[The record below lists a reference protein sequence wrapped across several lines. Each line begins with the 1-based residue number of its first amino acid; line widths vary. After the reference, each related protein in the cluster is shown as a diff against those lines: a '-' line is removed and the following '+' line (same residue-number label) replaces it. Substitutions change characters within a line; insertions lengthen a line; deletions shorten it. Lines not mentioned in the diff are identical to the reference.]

1 MALSFYDQP
10 AQSNVINTYVAAP
23 YQEILQ
29 AGLAKQGRY
38 DETLAA
44 MQANQEYLDQLQAI
58 EGTVHED
65 YLNKARTSI
74 GNIASV
80 FANKDLSDPF
90 IRRQLRDEIRKQID
104 PATISRITE
113 SKKNY
118 DTAQKMKAE
127 LDMRGLYF
135 EPYDKM
141 SDPALTGSLSLND
154 VYNYTPRAFQ
164 DPEKV
169 AGSYFESINPDKRIV
184 SDESTGMITE
194 VTERSLGKMRDAV
207 SSNWRTFADTPQGQ
221 WVVQQYRQRSGDK
234 STTDESIVKGYLD
247 DVAKRYAFVSRDYAG
262 AIPGWTKRQDKEESN
277 FIVPNFSPTL
287 DQQAQPKEKSEYKG
301 KQFVNKYYSD
311 LSTLRE
317 YQSQLSYAKDPNKK
331 KELQNKIGLLQGDIE
346 RREQIFN
353 TIPEYKEIFNEE
365 NRKLNDIK
373 DLYDDVSKSDIDKI
387 NKAIKANNYEDSNLH
402 KQMKKKYGYFKTNT
416 LVDHLSDLNK
426 YVEKKRKTVARKG
439 INELD
444 LPSETT
450 DKLSVTPQIRT
461 SNGVVSTY
469 DSVITGQQES
479 SKLGMLFNFWNNN
492 PDMLEGRIESQD
504 GEDIKIKEFKDSD
517 GMILNAYST
526 LPDEKGWYV
535 SVTTTKDD
543 KSTGRQYKI
552 YLDNN
557 NPTQKLSLAE
567 DLLHNG
573 NWADSYRILNDHI
586 ANSIVQ
592 QRNSK
597 NINVPVLDY
606 RDNQYKYTK
615 IIRNEYGTYDVVLPI
630 TGRELSGLTEGGVE
644 QALYEDEVESFKL
657 AGGTQKQLAS
667 HLYQQTRRGK

>member
-44 MQANQEYLDQLQAI
+44 MQANQEYLDQLQTI
-58 EGTVHED
+58 EGSGQAD
-65 YLNKARTSI
+65 YLTQSKAVIADISTS
-74 GNIASV
+74 

-90 IRRQLRDEIRKQID
+90 IRRQLRDEIRRRID
-104 PATISRITE
+104 PTKINNIVQSQKNLAERN
-113 SKKNY
+113 KKIAEY
-118 DTAQKMKAE
+118 DA
-127 LDMRGLYF
+127 RGLYY
-135 EPYDKM
+135 EPYERTQ
-141 SDPALTGSLSLND
+141 DPYYTKQLSAD
-154 VYNYTPRAFQ
+154 QVYNYTPRAFQ
-164 DPEKV
+164 DPDEMI
-169 AGSYFESINPDKRIV
+169 INRFKSLPV
-184 SDESTGMITE
+184 S
-194 VTERSLGKMRDAV
+194 ERSSIEGDQIIRYESNKDAINQTMNETV
-207 SSNWRTFADTPQGQ
+207 RNIKDSVQGQ
-221 WVVQQYRQRSGDK
+221 WIITQSKLNGTYTGDDNSTVQAYIESLRPEYTINNRLHQGFVPEYIIKGRK
-234 STTDESIVKGYLD
+234 S
-247 DVAKRYAFVSRDYAG
+247 
-262 AIPGWTKRQDKEESN
+262 KEEEMV
-277 FIVPNFSPTL
+277 VPNFSPTL